1 MTLLQ
6 SVTDALDTALATD
19 HTAVIFGEDVAF
31 GGVFRCTVG
40 LEEKYGKGILKTLMA
55 IDWPAFNYLDWSFP

>member
-31 GGVFRCTVG
+31 GGGVPVHS
-40 LEEKYGKGILKTLMA
+40 GIRGE
-55 IDWPAFNYLDWSFP
+55 IRQGNS